1 VDDRHIGKRIRI
13 ISNQIRR
20 KIERE
25 SSNRGVELSSTQS
38 RIIGYLYRESKNRD
52 IFQKDIEE
60 EFDIR
65 RSSVTSILQHL
76 ERNGYITR
84 ESVAND
90 GRLKKLVLTEKGIG
104 IHEMVFQVIQEVEG
118 YLNEDFS
125 GEELDVFLNLLD
137 RVSKKLNTQQ

>member
-1 VDDRHIGKRIRI
+1 MDDRQIGKRIRI

-20 KIERE
+20 IIEKE
-25 SSNRGVELSSTQS
+25 LSLRGTGISSTQS
-38 RIIGYLYRESKNRD
+38 RIIGYLYRETKNRD

-76 ERNGYITR
+76 EKNGYITR

-90 GRLKKLVLTEKGIG
+90 GRLKKLVLSEKGIS
-104 IHEMVFQVIQEVEG
+104 IHEMVFQVIQNTENN
-118 YLNEDFS
+118 LNEDFS
-125 GEELDVFLNLLD
+125 GEELDELLSLLD
-137 RVSKKLNTQQ
+137 RVSKKLSSL